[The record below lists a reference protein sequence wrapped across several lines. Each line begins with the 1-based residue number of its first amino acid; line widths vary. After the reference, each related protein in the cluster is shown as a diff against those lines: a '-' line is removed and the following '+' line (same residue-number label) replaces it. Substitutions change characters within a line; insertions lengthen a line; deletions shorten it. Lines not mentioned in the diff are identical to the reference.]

1 MVTCLE
7 FYIHKIRLPP
17 GLEATRRKTS
27 GGVASCTCVSFVV
40 TAFNRLPPKIEC
52 VSLKAKIVAGVT
64 MKAVRIHQF
73 GGPEVL
79 TYEDIPHP
87 QLRKD
92 QVLVK
97 VEACSL
103 NHLDL
108 WVRKGLPGV
117 KLPHILGSDIAGEV
131 VEVGE
136 YVSGVASGQRVLVAP
151 MHFCGHC
158 MKCLAGVQNQCREF
172 TVLGNA
178 VDGGN
183 CELFAAFEASIIPIP
198 DWLTFN
204 QAASV
209 PLVFVTAWHMLVGLA
224 GVRPGQTVLVLG
236 ASSGVGIAAI
246 QIAKMFHCRVIT
258 TAGNESKLEK
268 GRALG
273 ADYGINHYKQKIA
286 EEVRKITSK
295 EGVDIVVEHVGAA
308 TWDESMKCLK
318 AGGTLVTCG
327 ATTGPGVGIDLR
339 HLFARQLRILGSY
352 MGTMGELNE
361 VLGQV
366 FAGRLTPVVDST
378 FPLSEI
384 RAAHEY
390 LEKSQMFGKVVVN
403 P

>member
-1 MVTCLE
+1 
-7 FYIHKIRLPP
+7 
-17 GLEATRRKTS
+17 
-27 GGVASCTCVSFVV
+27 
-40 TAFNRLPPKIEC
+40 
-52 VSLKAKIVAGVT
+52 

-79 TYEDIPHP
+79 TYEDIPEP
-87 QLRKD
+87 QLRGD
-92 QVLVK
+92 QVLVRVK
-97 VEACSL
+97 ACSL

-131 VEVGE
+131 AAVGD
-136 YVSGVASGQRVLVAP
+136 YVTGFTVGQRVVVAP

-158 MKCLAGVQNQCREF
+158 AKCVAGLQNQCREF

-183 CELFAAFEASIIPIP
+183 CELIAVPAANVIPVP
-198 DWLTFN
+198 DSFDFN

-236 ASSGVGIAAI
+236 AGSGVGIAAI
-246 QIAKMFHCRVIT
+246 QIAKMFRCRVLT
-258 TAGNESKLEK
+258 TAGNQEKLEK
-268 GRALG
+268 ARTLG
-273 ADYGINHYKQKIA
+273 ADHGIDHYKQKIF
-286 EEVRKITSK
+286 EEVRRITNK

-318 AGGTLVTCG
+318 TAGTLVTCG
-327 ATTGPGVGIDLR
+327 ATTGPNVGVDLR
-339 HLFARQLRILGSY
+339 HLFARQLRLLGSY
-352 MGTMGELNE
+352 MGTMGELRE
-361 VLGQV
+361 VLGHV
-366 FAGRLTPVVDST
+366 FAGRLKPVVDRT
-378 FPLSEI
+378 FPLSEL

>member
-1 MVTCLE
+1 
-7 FYIHKIRLPP
+7 
-17 GLEATRRKTS
+17 
-27 GGVASCTCVSFVV
+27 
-40 TAFNRLPPKIEC
+40 
-52 VSLKAKIVAGVT
+52 

-79 TYEDIPHP
+79 TYEDIPDP
-87 QLRKD
+87 QPRND

-97 VEACSL
+97 VKACSL

-136 YVSGVASGQRVLVAP
+136 YISGVKPGQRVLVAP

-158 MKCLAGVQNQCREF
+158 VKCLAGVQNQCREF

-183 CELFAAFEASIIPIP
+183 CELFAAPAASVIPIP
-198 DWLTFN
+198 DSLDLN

-246 QIAKMFHCRVIT
+246 QIAKLFHCRVIT
-258 TAGNESKLEK
+258 TAGDESKLEK

-273 ADYGINHYKQKIA
+273 ADYVINHYKQKIS
-286 EEVRKITSK
+286 EEVRRITSK

-308 TWDESMKCLK
+308 TWEESMKCLK
-318 AGGTLVTCG
+318 TAGTLVTCG
-327 ATTGPGVGIDLR
+327 ATTGPSVGIDLR
-339 HLFARQLRILGSY
+339 HLFARQLRILGAY
-352 MGTMGELNE
+352 MGTMGELHE
-361 VLGQV
+361 ALGHV
-366 FAGRLTPVVDST
+366 FARRLTPVVDRT

-390 LEKSQMFGKVVVN
+390 LEKSQMFGKVIVN